1 MHFPLHVAPLSKTG
15 PKMNPQNIPKELTDR
30 PQWVCHNEHKRPNN
44 PHTGLPASVTDPTT
58 WGTFEQACEAVKAS
72 KGVGIGFVL
81 TANDPFACIDLDA
94 CIAADGALSPLA
106 RSVLDR
112 FDTWTEVSRSGCG
125 LHVWIKARVPG
136 GGRRIPGVEVYSEG
150 RFIAMTGK
158 AFDQ

>member
-1 MHFPLHVAPLSKTG
+1 
-15 PKMNPQNIPKELTDR
+15 MNPQNIPEELKDR
-30 PQWVCHNEHKRPNN
+30 HQWVCHDKHKRPNN
-44 PHTGLPASVTDPTT
+44 HRTGLPASVTDPSS
-58 WGTFEQACEAVKAS
+58 WGTFEQACEAVKAG

-94 CIAADGALSPLA
+94 CIGPDGALSPLA

-112 FDTWTEVSRSGCG
+112 FDTWAEVSRSGRG
-125 LHVWIKARVPG
+125 LHVWIMGAVPG